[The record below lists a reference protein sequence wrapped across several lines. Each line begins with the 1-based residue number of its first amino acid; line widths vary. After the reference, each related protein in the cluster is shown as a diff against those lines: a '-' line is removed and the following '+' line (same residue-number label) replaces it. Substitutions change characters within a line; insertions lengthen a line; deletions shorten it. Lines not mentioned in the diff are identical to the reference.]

1 MKNLRDINHQ
11 NFLNKD
17 NKVFCKRLNKI
28 LSLDNLK
35 CEDCEYFYGSLQGQG
50 VECFWEDF
58 NETPA
63 PIVSVFNPQKEMLR
77 VSKLIDKNIIKK
89 G

>member
-11 NFLNKD
+11 NFLDKD
-17 NKVFCKRLNKI
+17 NKI

-77 VSKLIDKNIIKK
+77 VSKLIDKNVIKK